1 MHGGPDGTLLSEYNG
16 VSGKQLLNEDLKVWG
31 DSLNIKIYDVSK
43 LSSEELKSVNL
54 EIHII
59 SCCKQSAYN

>member
-31 DSLNIKIYDVSK
+31 DSLNIKMGILRSVGSQP
-43 LSSEELKSVNL
+43 LSCGKADICN
-54 EIHII
+54 
-59 SCCKQSAYN
+59 Q